1 MEMATQKRAWQFI
14 YISGLQNLGLNVF
27 YCEMCDISGN
37 FVNGSRIGAV
47 HLDNIAINFCNLTD
61 ICVVSRKGVRVLS
74 FRAKESE
81 LVSNYTK
88 KSGIILHILVRG
100 FIVLTNKRAD

>member
-1 MEMATQKRAWQFI
+1 MF
-14 YISGLQNLGLNVF
+14 F
-27 YCEMCDISGN
+27 YCDMCDISGN

-61 ICVVSRKGVRVLS
+61 ICVVSEKGVRVLS

-81 LVSNYTK
+81 LVSNYRK
-88 KSGIILHILVRG
+88 KIRNNFAYFGERFHCID
-100 FIVLTNKRAD
+100 K

>member
-1 MEMATQKRAWQFI
+1 MF
-14 YISGLQNLGLNVF
+14 F
-27 YCEMCDISGN
+27 YCDMCDISGN

-61 ICVVSRKGVRVLS
+61 ICVVSEKGVRVLS
-74 FRAKESE
+74 FRTKESD
-81 LVSNYTK
+81 SNSSQIIGK